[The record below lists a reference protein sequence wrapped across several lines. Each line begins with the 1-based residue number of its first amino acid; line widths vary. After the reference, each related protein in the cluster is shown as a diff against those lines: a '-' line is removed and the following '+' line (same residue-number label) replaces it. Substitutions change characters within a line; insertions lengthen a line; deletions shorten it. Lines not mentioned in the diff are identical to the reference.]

1 MLKKLIKTVFLT
13 IYKVLALVNLQ
24 PAIFVAVLGLIV
36 LLTGSFITY
45 PILKTV
51 FFIALGLSVLY
62 AVIITICKI
71 FGLDTKKKPSK
82 IQIVNAPQQP
92 VNQPA
97 TQQIPQQQPA
107 QQPQQT
113 ATQPVSTTA
122 PLQQPT
128 YPIYS
133 RVKDHPNL
141 IMAEFSDRYEL
152 YKRENGKLIR
162 LRQDYKGR

>member
-1 MLKKLIKTVFLT
+1 MVKKIITTVFLT

-62 AVIITICKI
+62 AVITTICKI
-71 FGLDTKKKPSK
+71 FGLDNKKKNKK

-92 VNQPA
+92 VKQPVA
-97 TQQIPQQQPA
+97 QQTTQTPQQI
-107 QQPQQT
+107 T
-113 ATQPVSTTA
+113 TQPVSA
-122 PLQQPT
+122 PSPLQQPN